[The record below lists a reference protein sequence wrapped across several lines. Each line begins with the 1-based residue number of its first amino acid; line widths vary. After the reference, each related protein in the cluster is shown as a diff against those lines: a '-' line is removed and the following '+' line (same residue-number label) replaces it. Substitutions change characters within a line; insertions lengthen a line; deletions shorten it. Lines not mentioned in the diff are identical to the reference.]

1 MFCHT
6 TLLFATYQM
15 SCRAFRDQSLSQEEE
30 QEKGK
35 EKAKE
40 KEEEDA
46 SGTVCEIKEKLSPV

>member
-1 MFCHT
+1 
-6 TLLFATYQM
+6 M

-30 QEKGK
+30 KEKAK

-46 SGTVCEIKEKLSPV
+46 SGTACEIKEKLSPV